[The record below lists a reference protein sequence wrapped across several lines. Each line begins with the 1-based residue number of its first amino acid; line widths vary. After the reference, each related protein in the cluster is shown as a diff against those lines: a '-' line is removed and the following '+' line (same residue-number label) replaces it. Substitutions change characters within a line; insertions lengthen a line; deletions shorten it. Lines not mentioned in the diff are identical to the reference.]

1 MSQVPTLEEVRAAY
15 GARRGDP
22 RYKEYL
28 DVDRSG
34 KIDIFDAARVAGA
47 TRETKEQLE
56 SRLGV
61 TTAIPPGSAIVSVTK
76 RDELEEVVGA
86 YRKKEASIYDVV
98 MVAGKAERTT
108 FYDIT
113 YVPPVVAGPAPPK
126 SITEQVLDFFTG
138 WQHKEQEKQFDKMMR
153 GEGFSPLAWEKTQ
166 WAAASGKFAARAFG
180 SGESLVYTVATVA
193 GVKGL
198 PQPPV
203 VASGAAISAL
213 LGDPSGLEEVAKWHP
228 LEIAGSL
235 YGDILI
241 GYGISKV
248 VGTAWGGA
256 KWAGKK
262 TVVAT
267 KTVGAKA
274 YKYVAEPAL
283 KIAKTSP
290 MYEWGVSVKPYI
302 SSAAKTFPFY
312 EMGKA
317 VSPYV
322 STVVKTSPFYIAG
335 KESYLLGKQVKWVT
349 QAKMAGF
356 KATASRVAPELWE
369 TSPFYPFYEA
379 GKRGYGIA
387 KEAKMLMSNVYL
399 PSAKKGTVSLL
410 KTSPF
415 YEMGEAAAYYAPKAF
430 KTFPFYEMGKAVY
443 GVGKEHYFYFKAATV
458 PQIKQLGG
466 KATQLFKT
474 SPMWETGEA
483 VYGIG
488 KEVKLAFKAV
498 GVPQLQQYGS
508 GLKQLVKTSPMYD
521 MGKTVKEFLPK
532 AVKTSPMYEWHG
544 VAADIFKEYKYGIQ
558 IQAWR
563 IHYVP
568 TEAYRGIQPTLGITG
583 LPYRGLMGVVPK
595 KGATP
600 SKAAVDLMS
609 SLGVVTPSGK
619 GMALIVKQTTMQV
632 TKQTGKRLSLIG
644 AASVLGVKTILP
656 RQKPKRKAKTA
667 IVTIPKQ
674 YPVLYPKAFPKIYG
688 KEAAALKQKPY
699 PTDVQAVTVG
709 QVPKSLL
716 KTSELLGV
724 GQLGKQGQKQFL
736 DQASLSKQL
745 MKHMQLQPQIQV
757 QLQKQLLKQSQLQ
770 PQLWGFSLR
779 QELLK
784 PKRKR
789 RDTLFGEWFK
799 RTHKMATASQMAKVF
814 GISTPK
820 PRKKKLHSKAKKK
833 KKVKPRKVKKTKRR
847 RARKRKR

>member
-1 MSQVPTLEEVRAAY
+1 MSQVPTTSEIKAAY

-28 DVDRSG
+28 DIDKSG
-34 KIDIFDAARVAGA
+34 KIDMYDMVVAAGKPP
-47 TRETKEQLE
+47 TTKEELE
-56 SRLGV
+56 ARYGV
-61 TTAIPPGSAIVSVTK
+61 STDIPTGSMILSVTK
-76 RDELEEVVGA
+76 RDELEEVVA
-86 YRKKEASIYDVV
+86 KAQKKEATIFDVV
-98 MVAGKAERTT
+98 AVAAKPERTT

-113 YVPPVVAGPAPPK
+113 FQPPTVKEPALPK

-138 WQHKEQEKQFDKMMR
+138 WQHKEQEEQFEKMMR
-153 GEGFSPLAWEKTQ
+153 GEGFSPLEWERVKTG
-166 WAAASGKFAARAFG
+166 AASGKFAARAFG
-180 SGESLVYTVATVA
+180 SGESFVYTVATIA

-198 PQPPV
+198 GKPPV

-213 LGDPSGLEEVAKWHP
+213 LGDPSGLEEVKEWHP

-235 YGDILI
+235 YGDILV
-241 GYGISKV
+241 GKGISKV
-248 VGTAWGGA
+248 VGTAWSGA

-274 YKYVAEPAL
+274 YKYVAEPAF

-302 SSAAKTFPFY
+302 PSAAKTFPFY

-317 VSPYV
+317 VRPYV
-322 STVVKTSPFYIAG
+322 STVVRTSPFYIAG

-379 GKRGYGIA
+379 GKRGYSIA

-399 PSAKKGTVSLL
+399 PSAKKGAVSLL

-415 YEMGEAAAYYAPKAF
+415 YEMGEAAAYYAPKTF

-443 GVGKEHYFYFKAATV
+443 GVGKERYLYFKAATV
-458 PQIKQLGG
+458 PQIKQFGG
-466 KATQLFKT
+466 KVTQLFKA

-483 VYGIG
+483 VYSIG
-488 KEVKLAFKAV
+488 KEAKLAFKVV
-498 GVPQLQQYGS
+498 GVPQLQQYGV
-508 GLKQLVKTSPMYD
+508 GLKQLVKTSPMYE
-521 MGKTVKEFLPK
+521 MGATVKEFLPK

-544 VAADIFKEYKYGIQ
+544 VAADFFKEYKYGIQ

-568 TEAYRGIQPTLGITG
+568 SAPS
-583 LPYRGLMGVVPK
+583 RGLIGVVPK
-595 KGATP
+595 KGLFTP
-600 SKAAVDLMS
+600 SKATVDLMS

-644 AASVLGVKTILP
+644 AASVLGVKTIPP
-656 RQKPKRKAKTA
+656 RQKPKRKAKTV
-667 IVTIPKQ
+667 IMTIPKQ
-674 YPVLYPKAFPKIYG
+674 YPILYPKEFPRIYG
-688 KEAAALKQKPY
+688 KELAALKLKPY
-699 PTDVQAVTVG
+699 PTDIQAITVG

-716 KTSELLGV
+716 TTSEVLGL
-724 GQLGKQGQKQFL
+724 GSLGKQAQKQFL
-736 DQASLSKQL
+736 KQSSLLKQL
-745 MKHMQLQPQIQV
+745 ETQLLKQEQIQPQIQV
-757 QLQKQLLKQSQLQ
+757 QLQKQLMKQSQLQ
-770 PQLWGFSLR
+770 PQLWGFSFR

-789 RDTLFGEWFK
+789 RDDLFGEWFK
-799 RTHKMATASQMAKVF
+799 RTHKMATAGQIAKVF
-814 GISTPK
+814 GFSVPK
-820 PRKKKLHSKAKKK
+820 PRKKKKRKTK
-833 KKVKPRKVKKTKRR
+833 KVKKTKRR
-847 RARKRKR
+847 RARKR